1 MDLTWLKQP
10 RCGPLKEEAK
20 HNRSPTQQNLP
31 RWELNTKKTQH
42 RGSDKKPS
50 MLETRT
56 VKNKLKRK
64 LTWLRLR
71 FQKTSG

>member
-10 RCGPLKEEAK
+10 RLGPCKEEAK
-20 HNRSPTQQNLP
+20 HSRSPTQLKLP
-31 RWELNTKKTQH
+31 RWKLNRKKTQH

-50 MLETRT
+50 MLETGTAKYKLSR
-56 VKNKLKRK
+56 KLKQ
-64 LTWLRLR
+64 LGLR